1 MNACFTAGQHARARS
16 PRVPSAPPS
25 VRLLERH
32 EADDAQ
38 RALTFCRPFIPA
50 GRLWTVEAILSGE
63 EAQGSVMQTDQ
74 EEGDE
79 EEEVMNMLPGTKSR
93 KVVRRDSR

>member
-16 PRVPSAPPS
+16 PRVASAPPS

-32 EADDAQ
+32 EGDDAP

-63 EAQGSVMQTDQ
+63 EAQGSAMQTEQ

-79 EEEVMNMLPGTKSR
+79 EEEVVNMLPGTKSC